1 MIYAI
6 FLCYTA
12 SSCAELF
19 QPGNWY
25 VTCII
30 AKVELEH
37 LATKKIFFLQSVL
50 WQINVAR
57 VTKLKAVICI
67 VCYDSH
73 WGRLFIC
80 KY

>member
-37 LATKKIFFLQSVL
+37 LATKQNFFFAVCSVA
-50 WQINVAR
+50 N
-57 VTKLKAVICI
+57 KCSKS
-67 VCYDSH
+67 Y
-73 WGRLFIC
+73 
-80 KY
+80 